1 MPLMIKVEV
10 RTLGGDAT
18 QVEVARA
25 LPVSI
30 AKESR
35 EYPPGFAAWYEL
47 EGGLTGPRRA
57 TLN

>member
-1 MPLMIKVEV
+1 MIKVEV